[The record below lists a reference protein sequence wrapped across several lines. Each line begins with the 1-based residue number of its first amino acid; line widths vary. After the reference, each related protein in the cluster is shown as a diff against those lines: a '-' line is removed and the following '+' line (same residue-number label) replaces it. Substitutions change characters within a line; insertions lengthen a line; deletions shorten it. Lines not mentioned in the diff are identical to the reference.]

1 LKIAILNSHDNV
13 GGAAKAMYRLHKGLK
28 QLDVDSKLI
37 VREKHLKD
45 PNSFSIKRS
54 ESDMLIERAVQKYCI
69 DLNRTTVSNTF
80 FSFNYGNLDKEL
92 LAYCSESNVINLHWV
107 DHFISN
113 RDLATLVNLNK
124 PIVWTLHD
132 QRALTGGCHYSAGCV
147 NYINDCGDCHMLI
160 DDRYHLPSRVLKQK
174 QEIINHANIT
184 VVSPS
189 KWLAAESKKSRLFSN
204 SRIEVIPNAVDTGV
218 YQQFNKHESKLE
230 LGINTNAV
238 VMQFGAQNGGATRKG
253 FRYLLKSL
261 HIALENKRFREKCKK
276 NEVIILCLGQT
287 DDAIAELPVKKILMG
302 YVDDEET
309 MAKMYSATDV
319 FILPSIEDNLPNTI
333 LESMACG
340 TQVIGFDTGGF
351 SDIVSNKTGLIVEKG
366 NCEKLALAII
376 DAVLNDNDR
385 NNKNN
390 ICRSIVEN
398 NYTLRHQAEMYR
410 ALFEDCIEHDQQLHN
425 KYDLNNFD
433 DFHDVVKY
441 ATEREQKEN
450 RINYIE
456 YLKRKIQ
463 KALFIKKFK

>member
-1 LKIAILNSHDNV
+1 LKVAILNSNDNV

-45 PNSFSIKRS
+45 LDSISIKRNV
-54 ESDMLIERAVQKYCI
+54 SDVLVERAIQKYCI
-69 DLNRTTVSNTF
+69 DLNRTDITNTF
-80 FSFNYGNLDKEL
+80 FSFNYGSLDKQL
-92 LAYCSESNVINLHWV
+92 TAHCSESNVLNIHWV

-132 QRALTGGCHYSAGCV
+132 QRPLTGGCHYSAGCDH
-147 NYINDCGDCHMLI
+147 YINNCGDCHMLV
-160 DDRYHLPSRVLKQK
+160 DDRHNLPSRVLNQK
-174 QEIINHANIT
+174 LEVIKHANMT

-189 KWLAAESKKSRLFSN
+189 KWLAEESKKSRLFSN
-204 SRIEVIPNAVDTGV
+204 SRIEVIPNAVDTEI
-218 YQQFNKHESKLE
+218 YRQFDKYESKAE
-230 LGINTNAV
+230 LGIDTNAV
-238 VMQFGAQNGGATRKG
+238 VLQFGAQNGGVTRKG

-261 HIALENKRFREKCKK
+261 HIALENKLFREKCKK
-276 NEVIILCLGQT
+276 NEVIILCLGKE

-309 MAKMYSATDV
+309 MAKVYSATDV

-340 TQVIGFDTGGF
+340 TQVVGFDTGGF
-351 SDIVSNKTGLIVEKG
+351 SDIVSNETGLIVEKG

-376 DAVLNDNDR
+376 DVVLNGDDR
-385 NNKNN
+385 NKKNN
-390 ICRSIVEN
+390 MCRSVIEN
-398 NYTLRHQAEMYR
+398 NYTLRHQAEKYKR
-410 ALFEDCIEHDQQLHN
+410 LFEDCMEHHLKRHN
-425 KYDLNNFD
+425 KCDLNNID

-441 ATEREQKEN
+441 ATEREREEN
-450 RINYIE
+450 RNY
-456 YLKRKIQ
+456 YFRRAKRVLK
-463 KALFIKKFK
+463 KALFIKNKK